1 MMCNFVFPLH
11 LSEATGMYQNAF
23 GEFSLETS
31 QKNGSFEFY
40 LTEEKSGLFRLE
52 RVDGDKL
59 RNTRHMEI
67 LCPHD
72 CMHKLITKDG
82 HISSV
87 QNATLDL
94 HYNTFLRRILL
105 W

>member
-23 GEFSLETS
+23 GEFSLETI

-40 LTEEKSGLFRLE
+40 LTKEKSGLFRLE

-82 HISSV
+82 HIFICTKFDPIR
-87 QNATLDL
+87 AL
-94 HYNTFLRRILL
+94 
-105 W
+105 

>member
-1 MMCNFVFPLH
+1 MMCNFVLPLH

-23 GEFSLETS
+23 GEFSLETI

-82 HISSV
+82 HIFICTKCDPRL
-87 QNATLDL
+87 AL
-94 HYNTFLRRILL
+94 
-105 W
+105 

>member
-40 LTEEKSGLFRLE
+40 LTEEKSLS
-52 RVDGDKL
+52 
-59 RNTRHMEI
+59 
-67 LCPHD
+67 
-72 CMHKLITKDG
+72 LI
-82 HISSV
+82 HI
-87 QNATLDL
+87 
-94 HYNTFLRRILL
+94 
-105 W
+105 